1 MNILILEDTN
11 TFVEEFVDIL
21 KNNNLFTD
29 AHFFCLGDHFEKI
42 DDTKDYQV
50 IFIDV
55 HLSKSINGI
64 DFSIELKKKFPKALI
79 VFVTMNNNFV
89 HKSMELQPFYF
100 IRKDHLNE
108 DMSIFFK
115 MFKEHLENT
124 SFIVINAREKRVRI
138 NTSDI
143 IYIEAD
149 GHYLKIVT
157 LDGEYKFKE
166 KIKEF
171 KTQLNNNNI
180 IQVHRSYL
188 INLDLN
194 FVEVFTLT
202 TFVYL
207 YYSFSSRKQFCLL
220 LTSLFLI
227 CELCDILRENG
238 FILMIGY
245 FIISYSFVIYK
256 KDRIFLGDAFILGG
270 YIFFI
275 FLCTFI
281 LYYFFRPLL
290 NSDFSILFYILVG
303 VFSKTI
309 LVLFTY
315 WLLSHLKYDLNVPN
329 QQYLIV
335 IITEILVLS
344 IFGII
349 GYASVDITVSFS
361 SFIVCSLLLIVFF
374 LIIINGIYFNRIYTE
389 KMQYEKQLQKEKYIK
404 QSLRLIQNISYDID
418 DKKHR
423 IHWILE
429 HIKHLN
435 NDTNTKISK
444 AIEQYQSK
452 NTYQKLVASKNPVF
466 DILISVKINRLQ
478 DDNISIKPFFEI
490 SQNEKYDDLDFID
503 IISEILN
510 YVKRNS
516 EITLHIKGQGIYT
529 LVELYSENDF
539 YDYDR
544 CKIES
549 DLIVKEKNIY
559 KDGIYYMK
567 FLLKGTDDDD
577 VRENL

>member
-1 MNILILEDTN
+1 M
-11 TFVEEFVDIL
+11 V
-21 KNNNLFTD
+21 
-29 AHFFCLGDHFEKI
+29 A
-42 DDTKDYQV
+42 Y
-50 IFIDV
+50 
-55 HLSKSINGI
+55 
-64 DFSIELKKKFPKALI
+64 
-79 VFVTMNNNFV
+79 
-89 HKSMELQPFYF
+89 
-100 IRKDHLNE
+100 
-108 DMSIFFK
+108 SIF
-115 MFKEHLENT
+115 
-124 SFIVINAREKRVRI
+124 
-138 NTSDI
+138 
-143 IYIEAD
+143 
-149 GHYLKIVT
+149 
-157 LDGEYKFKE
+157 
-166 KIKEF
+166 
-171 KTQLNNNNI
+171 
-180 IQVHRSYL
+180 
-188 INLDLN
+188 LN

-202 TFVYL
+202 AFVFL

-238 FILMIGY
+238 IIILLSY
-245 FIISYSFVIYK
+245 FIVSYLFIIHEK
-256 KDRIFLGDAFILGG
+256 QKLNFGDAFILGS
-270 YIFFI
+270 YIFLMSVYPYLSYCLFG
-275 FLCTFI
+275 
-281 LYYFFRPLL
+281 RLL
-290 NSDFSILFYILVG
+290 NSGYDSIYYICAGITSKLFLIFITL
-303 VFSKTI
+303 
-309 LVLFTY
+309 
-315 WLLSHLKYDLNVPN
+315 WLLDHLNFNFPTPN
-329 QQYLIV
+329 KQYFLT
-335 IITEILVLS
+335 IITEIIALS

-349 GYASVDITVSFS
+349 GYAAVDSTVSYNS
-361 SFIVCSLLLIVFF
+361 LIVCSLILIVFF
-374 LIIINGIYFNRIYTE
+374 LIIINGIYFNRIYAE

-435 NDTNTKISK
+435 NDTNPEISK

-490 SQNEKYDDLDFID
+490 SQNEKYDDLDFTD
-503 IISEILN
+503 VISEILN

-549 DLIVKEKNIY
+549 DLIVKKKNIY

-567 FLLKGTDDDD
+567 FLLKGTDDD

>member
-1 MNILILEDTN
+1 M
-11 TFVEEFVDIL
+11 V
-21 KNNNLFTD
+21 
-29 AHFFCLGDHFEKI
+29 A
-42 DDTKDYQV
+42 Y
-50 IFIDV
+50 
-55 HLSKSINGI
+55 
-64 DFSIELKKKFPKALI
+64 
-79 VFVTMNNNFV
+79 
-89 HKSMELQPFYF
+89 
-100 IRKDHLNE
+100 
-108 DMSIFFK
+108 SIF
-115 MFKEHLENT
+115 
-124 SFIVINAREKRVRI
+124 
-138 NTSDI
+138 
-143 IYIEAD
+143 
-149 GHYLKIVT
+149 
-157 LDGEYKFKE
+157 
-166 KIKEF
+166 
-171 KTQLNNNNI
+171 
-180 IQVHRSYL
+180 
-188 INLDLN
+188 LN

-227 CELCDILRENG
+227 CELCDIFKENG
-238 FILMIGY
+238 IVLMLGY
-245 FIISYSFVIYK
+245 FITGYLFIIHNKRKIQF
-256 KDRIFLGDAFILGG
+256 GDIFILGG
-270 YIFFI
+270 YV
-275 FLCTFI
+275 FL
-281 LYYFFRPLL
+281 
-290 NSDFSILFYILVG
+290 
-303 VFSKTI
+303 
-309 LVLFTY
+309 LFTY
-315 WLLSHLKYDLNVPN
+315 PYISYCLFGRLKNMGYEFIYLICAGITSKLFLILVTCWLLRHLKFTFPVPN
-329 QQYLIV
+329 KQYSLV
-335 IITEILVLS
+335 IITEVVILS
-344 IFGII
+344 IFGMISYDNVEVTASYSLVII
-349 GYASVDITVSFS
+349 CI
-361 SFIVCSLLLIVFF
+361 LLLITFI
-374 LIIINGIYFNRIYTE
+374 LIIINGIYLNRIYTE

-435 NDTNTKISK
+435 NDTNPKISK

-503 IISEILN
+503 VISEILD
-510 YVKRNS
+510 YVKRHN

-549 DLIVKEKNIY
+549 DLIVKKKNIY

-567 FLLKGTDDDD
+567 FLLKGTDDD

>member
-1 MNILILEDTN
+1 M
-11 TFVEEFVDIL
+11 V
-21 KNNNLFTD
+21 
-29 AHFFCLGDHFEKI
+29 A
-42 DDTKDYQV
+42 Y
-50 IFIDV
+50 
-55 HLSKSINGI
+55 
-64 DFSIELKKKFPKALI
+64 
-79 VFVTMNNNFV
+79 
-89 HKSMELQPFYF
+89 
-100 IRKDHLNE
+100 
-108 DMSIFFK
+108 SIF
-115 MFKEHLENT
+115 
-124 SFIVINAREKRVRI
+124 
-138 NTSDI
+138 
-143 IYIEAD
+143 
-149 GHYLKIVT
+149 
-157 LDGEYKFKE
+157 
-166 KIKEF
+166 
-171 KTQLNNNNI
+171 
-180 IQVHRSYL
+180 
-188 INLDLN
+188 LN
-194 FVEVFTLT
+194 FVEVFTLAA
-202 TFVYL
+202 FVYL

-238 FILMIGY
+238 IIILLSY
-245 FIISYSFVIYK
+245 FIVSYLFIIHEK
-256 KDRIFLGDAFILGG
+256 QKLNFGDAFILGS
-270 YIFFI
+270 YIFLMSVYPYLSYCLFG
-275 FLCTFI
+275 
-281 LYYFFRPLL
+281 RLL
-290 NSDFSILFYILVG
+290 NSGYDSIYYICAGITSKLFLIFITL
-303 VFSKTI
+303 
-309 LVLFTY
+309 
-315 WLLSHLKYDLNVPN
+315 WLLDHLNFNFPTPN
-329 QQYLIV
+329 KQYFLT
-335 IITEILVLS
+335 IITDIIALS

-349 GYASVDITVSFS
+349 GYAAVDSTVSYNS
-361 SFIVCSLLLIVFF
+361 LIVCSLILIVFF

-435 NDTNTKISK
+435 NDTNTEISK

-452 NTYQKLVASKNPVF
+452 NTYQKLIASKNPVF

-503 IISEILN
+503 VISEILD
-510 YVKRNS
+510 YVKRHN

-549 DLIVKEKNIY
+549 DLIVKKKNIY

-567 FLLKGTDDDD
+567 FLLKGTDDD

>member
-1 MNILILEDTN
+1 M
-11 TFVEEFVDIL
+11 V
-21 KNNNLFTD
+21 
-29 AHFFCLGDHFEKI
+29 A
-42 DDTKDYQV
+42 Y
-50 IFIDV
+50 
-55 HLSKSINGI
+55 
-64 DFSIELKKKFPKALI
+64 
-79 VFVTMNNNFV
+79 
-89 HKSMELQPFYF
+89 
-100 IRKDHLNE
+100 
-108 DMSIFFK
+108 SIF
-115 MFKEHLENT
+115 
-124 SFIVINAREKRVRI
+124 
-138 NTSDI
+138 
-143 IYIEAD
+143 
-149 GHYLKIVT
+149 
-157 LDGEYKFKE
+157 
-166 KIKEF
+166 
-171 KTQLNNNNI
+171 
-180 IQVHRSYL
+180 
-188 INLDLN
+188 LN

-202 TFVYL
+202 AFVFL

-238 FILMIGY
+238 IIILLSY
-245 FIISYSFVIYK
+245 FIVSYLFIIHEK
-256 KDRIFLGDAFILGG
+256 QKLNFGDAFILGS
-270 YIFFI
+270 YIFLMSVYPYLSYCLFG
-275 FLCTFI
+275 
-281 LYYFFRPLL
+281 RLL
-290 NSDFSILFYILVG
+290 NSGYDSIYYICAGITSKLFLIFITL
-303 VFSKTI
+303 
-309 LVLFTY
+309 
-315 WLLSHLKYDLNVPN
+315 WLLDHLNFNFPTPN
-329 QQYLIV
+329 KQYFLT
-335 IITEILVLS
+335 IITEIIALS

-349 GYASVDITVSFS
+349 GYAAVDSTVSYNS
-361 SFIVCSLLLIVFF
+361 LIVCSLILIVFF
-374 LIIINGIYFNRIYTE
+374 LIIINGIYFNRIYAE

-435 NDTNTKISK
+435 NDTNPEISK

-490 SQNEKYDDLDFID
+490 SQNEKYDDLDFTD
-503 IISEILN
+503 VISEILN
-510 YVKRNS
+510 YVKRNI

-549 DLIVKEKNIY
+549 DLIVKKKNIY

-567 FLLKGTDDDD
+567 FLLKGTDDD

>member
-1 MNILILEDTN
+1 M
-11 TFVEEFVDIL
+11 V
-21 KNNNLFTD
+21 
-29 AHFFCLGDHFEKI
+29 A
-42 DDTKDYQV
+42 Y
-50 IFIDV
+50 
-55 HLSKSINGI
+55 
-64 DFSIELKKKFPKALI
+64 
-79 VFVTMNNNFV
+79 
-89 HKSMELQPFYF
+89 
-100 IRKDHLNE
+100 
-108 DMSIFFK
+108 SIF
-115 MFKEHLENT
+115 
-124 SFIVINAREKRVRI
+124 
-138 NTSDI
+138 
-143 IYIEAD
+143 
-149 GHYLKIVT
+149 
-157 LDGEYKFKE
+157 
-166 KIKEF
+166 
-171 KTQLNNNNI
+171 
-180 IQVHRSYL
+180 
-188 INLDLN
+188 LN

-202 TFVYL
+202 AFVFL

-238 FILMIGY
+238 IIILLSY
-245 FIISYSFVIYK
+245 FIVSYLFIIHEK
-256 KDRIFLGDAFILGG
+256 QKLNFGDAFILGS
-270 YIFFI
+270 YIFLMSVYPYLSYCLFG
-275 FLCTFI
+275 
-281 LYYFFRPLL
+281 RLL
-290 NSDFSILFYILVG
+290 NSGYDSIYYICAGITSKLFLIFITL
-303 VFSKTI
+303 
-309 LVLFTY
+309 
-315 WLLSHLKYDLNVPN
+315 WLLDHLNFNFPTPN
-329 QQYLIV
+329 KQYFLT
-335 IITEILVLS
+335 IITEIIALS

-349 GYASVDITVSFS
+349 GYAAVDSTVSYNS
-361 SFIVCSLLLIVFF
+361 LIVCSLILIVFF
-374 LIIINGIYFNRIYTE
+374 LIIINGIYFNRIYAE

-435 NDTNTKISK
+435 NDINPEISK

-490 SQNEKYDDLDFID
+490 SQNEKYDDLDFTD
-503 IISEILN
+503 VISEILN

-549 DLIVKEKNIY
+549 DLIVKKKNIY

-567 FLLKGTDDDD
+567 FLLKGTNDD
-577 VRENL
+577 VRENLW

>member
-1 MNILILEDTN
+1 M
-11 TFVEEFVDIL
+11 V
-21 KNNNLFTD
+21 
-29 AHFFCLGDHFEKI
+29 A
-42 DDTKDYQV
+42 Y
-50 IFIDV
+50 
-55 HLSKSINGI
+55 
-64 DFSIELKKKFPKALI
+64 
-79 VFVTMNNNFV
+79 
-89 HKSMELQPFYF
+89 
-100 IRKDHLNE
+100 
-108 DMSIFFK
+108 SIF
-115 MFKEHLENT
+115 
-124 SFIVINAREKRVRI
+124 
-138 NTSDI
+138 
-143 IYIEAD
+143 
-149 GHYLKIVT
+149 
-157 LDGEYKFKE
+157 
-166 KIKEF
+166 
-171 KTQLNNNNI
+171 
-180 IQVHRSYL
+180 
-188 INLDLN
+188 LN

-202 TFVYL
+202 AFVFL

-238 FILMIGY
+238 IIILLSY
-245 FIISYSFVIYK
+245 FIVSYLFIIHEK
-256 KDRIFLGDAFILGG
+256 QKLNFGDAFILGS
-270 YIFFI
+270 YIFLMSVYPYLSYCLFG
-275 FLCTFI
+275 
-281 LYYFFRPLL
+281 RLL
-290 NSDFSILFYILVG
+290 NSGYDSIYYICAGITSKLFLIFITL
-303 VFSKTI
+303 
-309 LVLFTY
+309 
-315 WLLSHLKYDLNVPN
+315 WLLDHLNFNFPTPN
-329 QQYLIV
+329 KQYFLT
-335 IITEILVLS
+335 IITEIIALS

-349 GYASVDITVSFS
+349 GYAAVDSTVSYNS
-361 SFIVCSLLLIVFF
+361 LIVCSLILIVFF
-374 LIIINGIYFNRIYTE
+374 LIIINGIYFNRIYAE

-435 NDTNTKISK
+435 NDINPEISK

-490 SQNEKYDDLDFID
+490 SQNEKYDDLDFTD
-503 IISEILN
+503 VISEILN

-549 DLIVKEKNIY
+549 DLIVKKKNIY

-567 FLLKGTDDDD
+567 FLLKGTDDD

>member
-1 MNILILEDTN
+1 M
-11 TFVEEFVDIL
+11 V
-21 KNNNLFTD
+21 
-29 AHFFCLGDHFEKI
+29 A
-42 DDTKDYQV
+42 Y
-50 IFIDV
+50 
-55 HLSKSINGI
+55 
-64 DFSIELKKKFPKALI
+64 
-79 VFVTMNNNFV
+79 
-89 HKSMELQPFYF
+89 
-100 IRKDHLNE
+100 
-108 DMSIFFK
+108 SIF
-115 MFKEHLENT
+115 
-124 SFIVINAREKRVRI
+124 
-138 NTSDI
+138 
-143 IYIEAD
+143 
-149 GHYLKIVT
+149 
-157 LDGEYKFKE
+157 
-166 KIKEF
+166 
-171 KTQLNNNNI
+171 
-180 IQVHRSYL
+180 
-188 INLDLN
+188 LN
-194 FVEVFTLT
+194 FVEVFTLAA
-202 TFVYL
+202 FVYL

-238 FILMIGY
+238 IIILLSY
-245 FIISYSFVIYK
+245 FIVSYLFFIHEK
-256 KDRIFLGDAFILGG
+256 QKLNFGDAFILGS
-270 YIFFI
+270 YIFLMSVYPYLSYCLFG
-275 FLCTFI
+275 
-281 LYYFFRPLL
+281 RLL
-290 NSDFSILFYILVG
+290 NSGYDSIYYICAGITSKLFLIFITL
-303 VFSKTI
+303 
-309 LVLFTY
+309 
-315 WLLSHLKYDLNVPN
+315 WLLDHLNFNFPTPN
-329 QQYLIV
+329 KQYFLT
-335 IITEILVLS
+335 IITEIIALS

-349 GYASVDITVSFS
+349 GYAAVDSTVSYNS
-361 SFIVCSLLLIVFF
+361 LIVCSLILIVFF

-435 NDTNTKISK
+435 NDTNTEISK

-452 NTYQKLVASKNPVF
+452 NTYQKLIASKNPVF

-503 IISEILN
+503 VISEILD
-510 YVKRNS
+510 YVKRHN

-549 DLIVKEKNIY
+549 DLIVKKKNIY

-567 FLLKGTDDDD
+567 FLLKGTDDD

>member
-1 MNILILEDTN
+1 M
-11 TFVEEFVDIL
+11 V
-21 KNNNLFTD
+21 
-29 AHFFCLGDHFEKI
+29 A
-42 DDTKDYQV
+42 Y
-50 IFIDV
+50 
-55 HLSKSINGI
+55 
-64 DFSIELKKKFPKALI
+64 
-79 VFVTMNNNFV
+79 
-89 HKSMELQPFYF
+89 
-100 IRKDHLNE
+100 
-108 DMSIFFK
+108 SIF
-115 MFKEHLENT
+115 
-124 SFIVINAREKRVRI
+124 
-138 NTSDI
+138 
-143 IYIEAD
+143 
-149 GHYLKIVT
+149 
-157 LDGEYKFKE
+157 
-166 KIKEF
+166 
-171 KTQLNNNNI
+171 
-180 IQVHRSYL
+180 
-188 INLDLN
+188 LN

-202 TFVYL
+202 AFVYL

-238 FILMIGY
+238 IIILLSY
-245 FIISYSFVIYK
+245 FIVSYLFIIHEK
-256 KDRIFLGDAFILGG
+256 QKLNFGDAFILGS
-270 YIFFI
+270 YIFLMSVYPYLSYCLFG
-275 FLCTFI
+275 
-281 LYYFFRPLL
+281 RLL
-290 NSDFSILFYILVG
+290 NSGYDSIYYICAGITSKLFLIFITL
-303 VFSKTI
+303 
-309 LVLFTY
+309 
-315 WLLSHLKYDLNVPN
+315 WLLDHLNFNFPTPN
-329 QQYLIV
+329 KQYFLT
-335 IITEILVLS
+335 IITEIIALS

-349 GYASVDITVSFS
+349 GYAAVDSTVSYNS
-361 SFIVCSLLLIVFF
+361 LIVCSLILIVFF

-435 NDTNTKISK
+435 NDTNPKISK
-444 AIEQYQSK
+444 ATEQYQSK

-503 IISEILN
+503 VISEILD
-510 YVKRNS
+510 YVKRHN

-549 DLIVKEKNIY
+549 DLIVKKKNIY

-567 FLLKGTDDDD
+567 FLLKGTDDD

>member
-1 MNILILEDTN
+1 M
-11 TFVEEFVDIL
+11 V
-21 KNNNLFTD
+21 
-29 AHFFCLGDHFEKI
+29 A
-42 DDTKDYQV
+42 Y
-50 IFIDV
+50 
-55 HLSKSINGI
+55 
-64 DFSIELKKKFPKALI
+64 
-79 VFVTMNNNFV
+79 
-89 HKSMELQPFYF
+89 
-100 IRKDHLNE
+100 
-108 DMSIFFK
+108 SIF
-115 MFKEHLENT
+115 
-124 SFIVINAREKRVRI
+124 
-138 NTSDI
+138 
-143 IYIEAD
+143 
-149 GHYLKIVT
+149 
-157 LDGEYKFKE
+157 
-166 KIKEF
+166 
-171 KTQLNNNNI
+171 
-180 IQVHRSYL
+180 
-188 INLDLN
+188 LN

-202 TFVYL
+202 AFVFL

-238 FILMIGY
+238 IIILLSY
-245 FIISYSFVIYK
+245 FIVSYLFIIHEK
-256 KDRIFLGDAFILGG
+256 QKLNFGDAFILGS
-270 YIFFI
+270 YIFLMSVYPYLSYCLFG
-275 FLCTFI
+275 
-281 LYYFFRPLL
+281 RLL
-290 NSDFSILFYILVG
+290 NSGYDSIYYICAGITSKLFLIFITL
-303 VFSKTI
+303 
-309 LVLFTY
+309 
-315 WLLSHLKYDLNVPN
+315 WLLDHLNFNFPTPN
-329 QQYLIV
+329 KQYFLT
-335 IITEILVLS
+335 IITKIIALS

-349 GYASVDITVSFS
+349 GYAAVDSTVSYNS
-361 SFIVCSLLLIVFF
+361 LIVCSLILIVFF
-374 LIIINGIYFNRIYTE
+374 LIIINGIYFNRIYAE

-435 NDTNTKISK
+435 NDINPEISK

-490 SQNEKYDDLDFID
+490 SQNEKYDDLDFTD
-503 IISEILN
+503 VISEILN

-549 DLIVKEKNIY
+549 DLIVKKKNIY

-567 FLLKGTDDDD
+567 FLLKGTDDD

>member
-1 MNILILEDTN
+1 M
-11 TFVEEFVDIL
+11 V
-21 KNNNLFTD
+21 
-29 AHFFCLGDHFEKI
+29 A
-42 DDTKDYQV
+42 Y
-50 IFIDV
+50 
-55 HLSKSINGI
+55 
-64 DFSIELKKKFPKALI
+64 
-79 VFVTMNNNFV
+79 
-89 HKSMELQPFYF
+89 
-100 IRKDHLNE
+100 
-108 DMSIFFK
+108 SIF
-115 MFKEHLENT
+115 
-124 SFIVINAREKRVRI
+124 
-138 NTSDI
+138 
-143 IYIEAD
+143 
-149 GHYLKIVT
+149 
-157 LDGEYKFKE
+157 
-166 KIKEF
+166 
-171 KTQLNNNNI
+171 
-180 IQVHRSYL
+180 
-188 INLDLN
+188 LN

-202 TFVYL
+202 AFVYL

-238 FILMIGY
+238 IIILLSY
-245 FIISYSFVIYK
+245 FIVSYLFIIHEK
-256 KDRIFLGDAFILGG
+256 QKLNFGDAFILGS
-270 YIFFI
+270 YIFLMSVYPYLSYCLFG
-275 FLCTFI
+275 
-281 LYYFFRPLL
+281 RLL
-290 NSDFSILFYILVG
+290 NSGYDSIYYICAGITSKLFLIFITL
-303 VFSKTI
+303 
-309 LVLFTY
+309 
-315 WLLSHLKYDLNVPN
+315 WLLDHLNFNFPTPN
-329 QQYLIV
+329 KQYFLT
-335 IITEILVLS
+335 IITEIIALS

-349 GYASVDITVSFS
+349 GYAAVDSTVSYNS
-361 SFIVCSLLLIVFF
+361 LIVCSLILIVFF
-374 LIIINGIYFNRIYTE
+374 LIIINGIYFNRIYTG

-435 NDTNTKISK
+435 NDTNPKISK

-503 IISEILN
+503 VISEILD
-510 YVKRNS
+510 YVKRHN

-549 DLIVKEKNIY
+549 DLIVKKKNIY

-567 FLLKGTDDDD
+567 FLLKGTDDDA
-577 VRENL
+577 RENLW

>member
-1 MNILILEDTN
+1 MVAYNI
-11 TFVEEFVDIL
+11 F
-21 KNNNLFTD
+21 
-29 AHFFCLGDHFEKI
+29 
-42 DDTKDYQV
+42 
-50 IFIDV
+50 
-55 HLSKSINGI
+55 
-64 DFSIELKKKFPKALI
+64 
-79 VFVTMNNNFV
+79 
-89 HKSMELQPFYF
+89 
-100 IRKDHLNE
+100 
-108 DMSIFFK
+108 
-115 MFKEHLENT
+115 
-124 SFIVINAREKRVRI
+124 
-138 NTSDI
+138 
-143 IYIEAD
+143 
-149 GHYLKIVT
+149 
-157 LDGEYKFKE
+157 
-166 KIKEF
+166 
-171 KTQLNNNNI
+171 
-180 IQVHRSYL
+180 
-188 INLDLN
+188 LN

-227 CELCDILRENG
+227 CELCDIFKENG

-256 KDRIFLGDAFILGG
+256 KDRMFLGDAFILGG

-281 LYYFFRPLL
+281 LYYLFRPLL

-374 LIIINGIYFNRIYTE
+374 LIIINGIYFNKIYTE

-435 NDTNTKISK
+435 NDTNPKISK
-444 AIEQYQSK
+444 AIEQNQSK

-503 IISEILN
+503 VISEILN

-539 YDYDR
+539 YNYDR

-549 DLIVKEKNIY
+549 NLIVKKKNIY

-567 FLLKGTDDDD
+567 FLLKGTDDD

>member
-1 MNILILEDTN
+1 M
-11 TFVEEFVDIL
+11 V
-21 KNNNLFTD
+21 
-29 AHFFCLGDHFEKI
+29 A
-42 DDTKDYQV
+42 Y
-50 IFIDV
+50 
-55 HLSKSINGI
+55 
-64 DFSIELKKKFPKALI
+64 
-79 VFVTMNNNFV
+79 
-89 HKSMELQPFYF
+89 
-100 IRKDHLNE
+100 
-108 DMSIFFK
+108 SIF
-115 MFKEHLENT
+115 
-124 SFIVINAREKRVRI
+124 
-138 NTSDI
+138 
-143 IYIEAD
+143 
-149 GHYLKIVT
+149 
-157 LDGEYKFKE
+157 
-166 KIKEF
+166 
-171 KTQLNNNNI
+171 
-180 IQVHRSYL
+180 
-188 INLDLN
+188 LN

-202 TFVYL
+202 AFVYL

-238 FILMIGY
+238 IIILLSY
-245 FIISYSFVIYK
+245 FIVSYLFIIHEK
-256 KDRIFLGDAFILGG
+256 QKLNFGDAFILGS
-270 YIFFI
+270 YIFLMSVYPYLSYCLFG
-275 FLCTFI
+275 
-281 LYYFFRPLL
+281 RLL
-290 NSDFSILFYILVG
+290 NSGYDSIYYICAGITSKLFLIFITL
-303 VFSKTI
+303 
-309 LVLFTY
+309 
-315 WLLSHLKYDLNVPN
+315 WLLDHLNFNFPTPN
-329 QQYLIV
+329 KQYFLT
-335 IITEILVLS
+335 IITEIIALS

-349 GYASVDITVSFS
+349 GYAAVDSTVSYNS
-361 SFIVCSLLLIVFF
+361 LIVCSLILIVFF

-435 NDTNTKISK
+435 NDTNPKISK

-503 IISEILN
+503 VISEILD
-510 YVKRNS
+510 YVKRHN

-539 YDYDR
+539 YNYDR

-549 DLIVKEKNIY
+549 DLIVKKKNIY

-567 FLLKGTDDDD
+567 FLLKGTDDD

>member
-1 MNILILEDTN
+1 M
-11 TFVEEFVDIL
+11 V
-21 KNNNLFTD
+21 
-29 AHFFCLGDHFEKI
+29 A
-42 DDTKDYQV
+42 Y
-50 IFIDV
+50 
-55 HLSKSINGI
+55 
-64 DFSIELKKKFPKALI
+64 
-79 VFVTMNNNFV
+79 
-89 HKSMELQPFYF
+89 
-100 IRKDHLNE
+100 
-108 DMSIFFK
+108 SIF
-115 MFKEHLENT
+115 
-124 SFIVINAREKRVRI
+124 
-138 NTSDI
+138 
-143 IYIEAD
+143 
-149 GHYLKIVT
+149 
-157 LDGEYKFKE
+157 
-166 KIKEF
+166 
-171 KTQLNNNNI
+171 
-180 IQVHRSYL
+180 
-188 INLDLN
+188 LN
-194 FVEVFTLT
+194 FVEVFTLAA
-202 TFVYL
+202 FVYL

-238 FILMIGY
+238 IIILLSY
-245 FIISYSFVIYK
+245 FIVSYLFIIHEK
-256 KDRIFLGDAFILGG
+256 QKLNFGDAFILGS
-270 YIFFI
+270 YIFLMSVYPYLSYCLFG
-275 FLCTFI
+275 
-281 LYYFFRPLL
+281 RLL
-290 NSDFSILFYILVG
+290 NSGYDSIYYICAGITSKLFLIFITL
-303 VFSKTI
+303 
-309 LVLFTY
+309 
-315 WLLSHLKYDLNVPN
+315 WLLDHLNFNFPTPN
-329 QQYLIV
+329 KQYFLT
-335 IITEILVLS
+335 IITEIIALS

-349 GYASVDITVSFS
+349 GYAAVDSTVSYNS
-361 SFIVCSLLLIVFF
+361 LIVCSLILIVFF

-435 NDTNTKISK
+435 NDTNTEIPK

-452 NTYQKLVASKNPVF
+452 NTYQKLIASKNPVF

-503 IISEILN
+503 VISEILD
-510 YVKRNS
+510 YVKRHN

-549 DLIVKEKNIY
+549 DLIVKKKNIY

-567 FLLKGTDDDD
+567 FLLKGTDDD

>member
-1 MNILILEDTN
+1 M
-11 TFVEEFVDIL
+11 V
-21 KNNNLFTD
+21 
-29 AHFFCLGDHFEKI
+29 A
-42 DDTKDYQV
+42 Y
-50 IFIDV
+50 
-55 HLSKSINGI
+55 
-64 DFSIELKKKFPKALI
+64 
-79 VFVTMNNNFV
+79 
-89 HKSMELQPFYF
+89 
-100 IRKDHLNE
+100 
-108 DMSIFFK
+108 SIF
-115 MFKEHLENT
+115 
-124 SFIVINAREKRVRI
+124 
-138 NTSDI
+138 
-143 IYIEAD
+143 
-149 GHYLKIVT
+149 
-157 LDGEYKFKE
+157 
-166 KIKEF
+166 
-171 KTQLNNNNI
+171 
-180 IQVHRSYL
+180 
-188 INLDLN
+188 LN
-194 FVEVFTLT
+194 FVEVFTLAA
-202 TFVYL
+202 FVYL

-238 FILMIGY
+238 IIILLSY
-245 FIISYSFVIYK
+245 FIVSYLFIIHEK
-256 KDRIFLGDAFILGG
+256 QKLNFGDAFILGS
-270 YIFFI
+270 YIFLMSVYPYLSYCLFG
-275 FLCTFI
+275 
-281 LYYFFRPLL
+281 RLL
-290 NSDFSILFYILVG
+290 NSGYDSIYYICAGITSKLFLIFITL
-303 VFSKTI
+303 
-309 LVLFTY
+309 
-315 WLLSHLKYDLNVPN
+315 WLLDHLNFNFPTPN
-329 QQYLIV
+329 KQYFLT
-335 IITEILVLS
+335 IITEIIALS

-349 GYASVDITVSFS
+349 GYAAVDSTVSYNSLIVF
-361 SFIVCSLLLIVFF
+361 VCSLILIVFF

-435 NDTNTKISK
+435 NDTNTEISK

-452 NTYQKLVASKNPVF
+452 NTYQKLIASKNPVF

-503 IISEILN
+503 VISEILD
-510 YVKRNS
+510 YVKRHN

-549 DLIVKEKNIY
+549 DLIVKKKNIY

-567 FLLKGTDDDD
+567 FLLKGTDDD

>member
-1 MNILILEDTN
+1 M
-11 TFVEEFVDIL
+11 V
-21 KNNNLFTD
+21 
-29 AHFFCLGDHFEKI
+29 A
-42 DDTKDYQV
+42 Y
-50 IFIDV
+50 
-55 HLSKSINGI
+55 
-64 DFSIELKKKFPKALI
+64 
-79 VFVTMNNNFV
+79 
-89 HKSMELQPFYF
+89 
-100 IRKDHLNE
+100 
-108 DMSIFFK
+108 SIF
-115 MFKEHLENT
+115 
-124 SFIVINAREKRVRI
+124 
-138 NTSDI
+138 
-143 IYIEAD
+143 
-149 GHYLKIVT
+149 
-157 LDGEYKFKE
+157 
-166 KIKEF
+166 
-171 KTQLNNNNI
+171 
-180 IQVHRSYL
+180 
-188 INLDLN
+188 LN
-194 FVEVFTLT
+194 FVEVFTLAA
-202 TFVYL
+202 FVYL

-238 FILMIGY
+238 IIILLSY
-245 FIISYSFVIYK
+245 FIVSYLFIIHEK
-256 KDRIFLGDAFILGG
+256 QKLNFGDAFILGS
-270 YIFFI
+270 YIFLMSVYPYLSYCLFG
-275 FLCTFI
+275 
-281 LYYFFRPLL
+281 RLL
-290 NSDFSILFYILVG
+290 NSGYDSIYYICAGITSKLFLIFITL
-303 VFSKTI
+303 
-309 LVLFTY
+309 
-315 WLLSHLKYDLNVPN
+315 WLLDHLNFNFPTPN
-329 QQYLIV
+329 KQYFLT
-335 IITEILVLS
+335 IITEIIALS

-349 GYASVDITVSFS
+349 EYAAVDSTVSYNS
-361 SFIVCSLLLIVFF
+361 LIVCSLILIVFF

-435 NDTNTKISK
+435 NDTNTEISK

-452 NTYQKLVASKNPVF
+452 NTYQKLIASKNPVF

-503 IISEILN
+503 VISEILD
-510 YVKRNS
+510 YVKRHN

-549 DLIVKEKNIY
+549 DLIVKKKNIY

-567 FLLKGTDDDD
+567 FLLKGTDDD

>member
-1 MNILILEDTN
+1 M
-11 TFVEEFVDIL
+11 V
-21 KNNNLFTD
+21 
-29 AHFFCLGDHFEKI
+29 A
-42 DDTKDYQV
+42 Y
-50 IFIDV
+50 
-55 HLSKSINGI
+55 
-64 DFSIELKKKFPKALI
+64 
-79 VFVTMNNNFV
+79 
-89 HKSMELQPFYF
+89 
-100 IRKDHLNE
+100 
-108 DMSIFFK
+108 SIF
-115 MFKEHLENT
+115 
-124 SFIVINAREKRVRI
+124 
-138 NTSDI
+138 
-143 IYIEAD
+143 
-149 GHYLKIVT
+149 
-157 LDGEYKFKE
+157 
-166 KIKEF
+166 
-171 KTQLNNNNI
+171 
-180 IQVHRSYL
+180 
-188 INLDLN
+188 LN

-202 TFVYL
+202 AFVFL

-238 FILMIGY
+238 IIILLSY
-245 FIISYSFVIYK
+245 FIVSYLFIIHEK
-256 KDRIFLGDAFILGG
+256 QKLNFGDAFILGS
-270 YIFFI
+270 YIFLMSVYPYLSYCLFG
-275 FLCTFI
+275 
-281 LYYFFRPLL
+281 RLL
-290 NSDFSILFYILVG
+290 NSGYDSIYYICAGITSKLFLIFITL
-303 VFSKTI
+303 
-309 LVLFTY
+309 
-315 WLLSHLKYDLNVPN
+315 WLLDHLNFNFPTPN
-329 QQYLIV
+329 KQYFLT
-335 IITEILVLS
+335 IITEIIALS

-349 GYASVDITVSFS
+349 GYAAVDSTVSYNS
-361 SFIVCSLLLIVFF
+361 LIVCSLILIVFF
-374 LIIINGIYFNRIYTE
+374 LIIINGIYFNRIYAE

-435 NDTNTKISK
+435 NDINPEISK

-478 DDNISIKPFFEI
+478 DDNISIKHFFEI
-490 SQNEKYDDLDFID
+490 SQNEKYDDLDFTD
-503 IISEILN
+503 VISEILN

-549 DLIVKEKNIY
+549 DLIVKKKNIY

-567 FLLKGTDDDD
+567 FLLKGTDDD

>member
-1 MNILILEDTN
+1 M
-11 TFVEEFVDIL
+11 V
-21 KNNNLFTD
+21 
-29 AHFFCLGDHFEKI
+29 A
-42 DDTKDYQV
+42 Y
-50 IFIDV
+50 
-55 HLSKSINGI
+55 
-64 DFSIELKKKFPKALI
+64 
-79 VFVTMNNNFV
+79 
-89 HKSMELQPFYF
+89 
-100 IRKDHLNE
+100 
-108 DMSIFFK
+108 SIF
-115 MFKEHLENT
+115 
-124 SFIVINAREKRVRI
+124 
-138 NTSDI
+138 
-143 IYIEAD
+143 
-149 GHYLKIVT
+149 
-157 LDGEYKFKE
+157 
-166 KIKEF
+166 
-171 KTQLNNNNI
+171 
-180 IQVHRSYL
+180 
-188 INLDLN
+188 LN
-194 FVEVFTLT
+194 FVEVFTLAA
-202 TFVYL
+202 FVYL

-238 FILMIGY
+238 IIILLIY
-245 FIISYSFVIYK
+245 FIVSYLFIIHEK
-256 KDRIFLGDAFILGG
+256 QKLNFGDAFILGS
-270 YIFFI
+270 YIFLMSVYPYLSYCLFG
-275 FLCTFI
+275 
-281 LYYFFRPLL
+281 RLL
-290 NSDFSILFYILVG
+290 NSGYDSIYYICAGITSKLFLIFITL
-303 VFSKTI
+303 
-309 LVLFTY
+309 
-315 WLLSHLKYDLNVPN
+315 WLLDHLNFNFPTPN
-329 QQYLIV
+329 KQYFLT
-335 IITEILVLS
+335 IITEIIALS

-349 GYASVDITVSFS
+349 GYAAVDSTVSYNS
-361 SFIVCSLLLIVFF
+361 LIVCSLILIVFF

-435 NDTNTKISK
+435 NDTNTEISK

-452 NTYQKLVASKNPVF
+452 NTYQKLIASKNPVF

-503 IISEILN
+503 VISEILD
-510 YVKRNS
+510 YVKRHN

-549 DLIVKEKNIY
+549 DLIVKKKNIY

-567 FLLKGTDDDD
+567 FLLKGTDDD

>member
-1 MNILILEDTN
+1 M
-11 TFVEEFVDIL
+11 V
-21 KNNNLFTD
+21 
-29 AHFFCLGDHFEKI
+29 A
-42 DDTKDYQV
+42 Y
-50 IFIDV
+50 
-55 HLSKSINGI
+55 
-64 DFSIELKKKFPKALI
+64 
-79 VFVTMNNNFV
+79 
-89 HKSMELQPFYF
+89 
-100 IRKDHLNE
+100 
-108 DMSIFFK
+108 SIF
-115 MFKEHLENT
+115 
-124 SFIVINAREKRVRI
+124 
-138 NTSDI
+138 
-143 IYIEAD
+143 
-149 GHYLKIVT
+149 
-157 LDGEYKFKE
+157 
-166 KIKEF
+166 
-171 KTQLNNNNI
+171 
-180 IQVHRSYL
+180 
-188 INLDLN
+188 LN
-194 FVEVFTLT
+194 FVEVFTLAA
-202 TFVYL
+202 FVYL

-238 FILMIGY
+238 IIILLSY
-245 FIISYSFVIYK
+245 FIVSYLFIIHEK
-256 KDRIFLGDAFILGG
+256 QKLNFGDAFILGS
-270 YIFFI
+270 YIFLMSVYPYLSYCLFG
-275 FLCTFI
+275 
-281 LYYFFRPLL
+281 RLL
-290 NSDFSILFYILVG
+290 NSGYDSIYYICAGITSKLFLIFITL
-303 VFSKTI
+303 
-309 LVLFTY
+309 
-315 WLLSHLKYDLNVPN
+315 WLLDHLNFNFPTPN
-329 QQYLIV
+329 KQYFLT
-335 IITEILVLS
+335 IITEIIALS

-349 GYASVDITVSFS
+349 GYAAVDSTVSYNS
-361 SFIVCSLLLIVFF
+361 LIVCSLILIVFF

-435 NDTNTKISK
+435 NDTNTEISK

-452 NTYQKLVASKNPVF
+452 NTYQKLTASKNPVF

-503 IISEILN
+503 VISEILD
-510 YVKRNS
+510 YVKRHN

-549 DLIVKEKNIY
+549 DLIVKKKNIY

-567 FLLKGTDDDD
+567 FLLKGTDDD

>member
-1 MNILILEDTN
+1 M
-11 TFVEEFVDIL
+11 V
-21 KNNNLFTD
+21 
-29 AHFFCLGDHFEKI
+29 A
-42 DDTKDYQV
+42 Y
-50 IFIDV
+50 
-55 HLSKSINGI
+55 
-64 DFSIELKKKFPKALI
+64 
-79 VFVTMNNNFV
+79 
-89 HKSMELQPFYF
+89 
-100 IRKDHLNE
+100 
-108 DMSIFFK
+108 SIF
-115 MFKEHLENT
+115 
-124 SFIVINAREKRVRI
+124 
-138 NTSDI
+138 
-143 IYIEAD
+143 
-149 GHYLKIVT
+149 
-157 LDGEYKFKE
+157 
-166 KIKEF
+166 
-171 KTQLNNNNI
+171 
-180 IQVHRSYL
+180 
-188 INLDLN
+188 LN
-194 FVEVFTLT
+194 FIEVFTLT

-227 CELCDILRENG
+227 CELCDIFKENG
-238 FILMIGY
+238 FVLMLGY
-245 FIISYSFVIYK
+245 FITGYLFIIHNK
-256 KDRIFLGDAFILGG
+256 KKVQFGDVFILAG
-270 YIFFI
+270 YIF
-275 FLCTFI
+275 L
-281 LYYFFRPLL
+281 
-290 NSDFSILFYILVG
+290 
-303 VFSKTI
+303 
-309 LVLFTY
+309 LFTY
-315 WLLSHLKYDLNVPN
+315 PYISYCLFGRLKNMGYDFIYLICAGITSKLFLILVTCWLLEHLKFNFPIPN
-329 QQYLIV
+329 KQYFLT
-335 IITEILVLS
+335 IITEIIVLI
-344 IFGII
+344 IFGIM
-349 GYASVDITVSFS
+349 GYAVINPSVTYSE
-361 SFIVCSLLLIVFF
+361 FIVCALLLAVFI
-374 LIIINGIYFNRIYTE
+374 LIIVNGIYLNRIYTE

-549 DLIVKEKNIY
+549 DLIVKKKNIC

-567 FLLKGTDDDD
+567 FLLKGTDDD

>member
-1 MNILILEDTN
+1 M
-11 TFVEEFVDIL
+11 V
-21 KNNNLFTD
+21 
-29 AHFFCLGDHFEKI
+29 A
-42 DDTKDYQV
+42 Y
-50 IFIDV
+50 
-55 HLSKSINGI
+55 
-64 DFSIELKKKFPKALI
+64 
-79 VFVTMNNNFV
+79 
-89 HKSMELQPFYF
+89 
-100 IRKDHLNE
+100 
-108 DMSIFFK
+108 SIF
-115 MFKEHLENT
+115 
-124 SFIVINAREKRVRI
+124 
-138 NTSDI
+138 
-143 IYIEAD
+143 
-149 GHYLKIVT
+149 
-157 LDGEYKFKE
+157 
-166 KIKEF
+166 
-171 KTQLNNNNI
+171 
-180 IQVHRSYL
+180 
-188 INLDLN
+188 LN

-202 TFVYL
+202 AFVFL

-227 CELCDILRENG
+227 CELCDILRENSII
-238 FILMIGY
+238 ILLSY
-245 FIISYSFVIYK
+245 FIVSYLFIIHEK
-256 KDRIFLGDAFILGG
+256 QKLNFGDAFILGS
-270 YIFFI
+270 YIFLMSVYPYLSYCLFG
-275 FLCTFI
+275 
-281 LYYFFRPLL
+281 RLL
-290 NSDFSILFYILVG
+290 NSGYDSIYYICAGITSKLFLIFITLRLLDHLNFNFPTPNKQYFL
-303 VFSKTI
+303 TI
-309 LVLFTY
+309 I
-315 WLLSHLKYDLNVPN
+315 NE
-329 QQYLIV
+329 
-335 IITEILVLS
+335 IISLS

-349 GYASVDITVSFS
+349 GYAAVDSTVSYNS
-361 SFIVCSLLLIVFF
+361 LIVCSLILIVFF
-374 LIIINGIYFNRIYTE
+374 LIIINGIYFNRIYAE

-435 NDTNTKISK
+435 NDINPEISK

-490 SQNEKYDDLDFID
+490 SQNEKYDDLDFTD
-503 IISEILN
+503 VISEILN

-549 DLIVKEKNIY
+549 DLIVKKKNIY

-567 FLLKGTDDDD
+567 FLLKGTDDD

>member
-1 MNILILEDTN
+1 MVAYNI
-11 TFVEEFVDIL
+11 F
-21 KNNNLFTD
+21 
-29 AHFFCLGDHFEKI
+29 
-42 DDTKDYQV
+42 
-50 IFIDV
+50 
-55 HLSKSINGI
+55 
-64 DFSIELKKKFPKALI
+64 
-79 VFVTMNNNFV
+79 
-89 HKSMELQPFYF
+89 
-100 IRKDHLNE
+100 
-108 DMSIFFK
+108 
-115 MFKEHLENT
+115 
-124 SFIVINAREKRVRI
+124 
-138 NTSDI
+138 
-143 IYIEAD
+143 
-149 GHYLKIVT
+149 
-157 LDGEYKFKE
+157 
-166 KIKEF
+166 
-171 KTQLNNNNI
+171 
-180 IQVHRSYL
+180 
-188 INLDLN
+188 LN

-238 FILMIGY
+238 IIILLSY
-245 FIISYSFVIYK
+245 FIVSYLFIIHEK
-256 KDRIFLGDAFILGG
+256 QKLNFGDAFILGS
-270 YIFFI
+270 YIFLMSVYPYLSYCLFG
-275 FLCTFI
+275 
-281 LYYFFRPLL
+281 RLL
-290 NSDFSILFYILVG
+290 NSGYDSIYYICAGITSKLFLIFITL
-303 VFSKTI
+303 
-309 LVLFTY
+309 
-315 WLLSHLKYDLNVPN
+315 WLLDHLNFNFPTPN
-329 QQYLIV
+329 KQYFLA
-335 IITEILVLS
+335 IITEIIALS

-349 GYASVDITVSFS
+349 GFAAVDSTVSYNS
-361 SFIVCSLLLIVFF
+361 LIVCSLILIVFI
-374 LIIINGIYFNRIYTE
+374 LIIANGVYFNMVYTE

-435 NDTNTKISK
+435 NDTNTEISK

-503 IISEILN
+503 VISEILN

-549 DLIVKEKNIY
+549 DLIVKKKNIY

-567 FLLKGTDDDD
+567 FLLKGTDDD